1 MKFFDHLLSDKNTIK
16 EALNKINNIGLRSN
30 VLFVIGDDGDLR
42 GSVSDGDIRRAL
54 LRDVSINNNISKA
67 MNESCKYLVEGE
79 ITNELLRR
87 FREKGISLIPLI
99 DDSRKVISILD
110 LQKIE
115 SIVPVETVIMA
126 GGKGKRMLPL
136 TLDTPKPLLKVGD
149 KPIIEHTIDRLTKY
163 GINKIHISINYL
175 GEKIQD
181 YFKDGSPKGIKIN
194 YLQEN
199 KPLGTIG
206 ALTLLEDLQHDAV
219 LLMNSDLLTNI
230 NFGNL
235 YDEFVK
241 YDADLAVASVPYH
254 VDLPYA
260 VMELEDN
267 AIKSLREKPRYTY
280 FANAGIYL
288 IKKELLTHIPKNSF
302 YDSTDLI
309 ERAIADGK
317 KVINFPI
324 LGYWLDIG
332 QMRDYQKAQE
342 DIKHLV
348 L

>member
-1 MKFFDHLLSDKNTIK
+1 MKFSDHLLSDKNSIK
-16 EALNKINNIGLRSN
+16 EALNIINNIGLRAN
-30 VLFVIGDDGDLR
+30 VLFVTNGDGKLL

-54 LRDVSINNNISKA
+54 LKDISINDGISEA
-67 MNESCKYLVEGE
+67 MNRDCKYLVEGDV
-79 ITNELLRR
+79 TNEILREM
-87 FREKGISLIPLI
+87 REESITLIPLVDANKKI
-99 DDSRKVISILD
+99 VNILN
-110 LQKIE
+110 LKE
-115 SIVPVETVIMA
+115 LEYIVPAEIVIMA
-126 GGKGKRMLPL
+126 GGKGRRMLPL

-149 KPIIEHTIDRLTKY
+149 KPIMEHTIDRLTKF
-163 GINKIHISINYL
+163 GIDKVHISVNYL
-175 GEKIQD
+175 GEKIEE
-181 YFKDGSPKGIKIN
+181 YFKDGSPKGIEIKYI
-194 YLQEN
+194 YETE
-199 KPLGTIG
+199 PLGTIG
-206 ALTLLEDLQHDAV
+206 ALSLLEDVRHDAV

-241 YDADLAVASVPYH
+241 TGADLAVASIPYH

-260 VMELEDN
+260 VMELENDS
-267 AIKSLREKPRYTY
+267 IKSLREKPRYTY

-288 IKKELLTHIPKNSF
+288 MKKELLAYIPKNSF
-302 YDSTDLI
+302 YNSTDLI

-332 QMRDYQKAQE
+332 KMHDYQKAQE
-342 DIKHLV
+342 DIKLIN

>member
-1 MKFFDHLLSDKNTIK
+1 MKFSSHLLSNKNTIK
-16 EALNKINNIGLRSN
+16 EALNIINSIGLRAN
-30 VLFVIGDDGDLR
+30 VLFVTDEDGKLR

-54 LRDVSINNNISKA
+54 LKDVSINDGIIEA
-67 MNESCKYLVEGE
+67 MNENCKYLVEGDV
-79 ITNELLRR
+79 TNEILREM
-87 FREKGISLIPLI
+87 REESITLIPLV
-99 DDSRKVISILD
+99 DGRRKIINILN
-110 LQKIE
+110 LKELE

-126 GGKGKRMLPL
+126 GGKGRRMLPL

-149 KPIIEHTIDRLTKY
+149 KPIMEHTIDRLTKF
-163 GINKIHISINYL
+163 GIDKIHISVNYL
-175 GEKIQD
+175 GEKIED
-181 YFKDGSPKGIKIN
+181 YFKDGSPKGINIKYIH
-194 YLQEN
+194 ET

-206 ALTLLEDLQHDAV
+206 ALSLLEELHHDV
-219 LLMNSDLLTNI
+219 ILLMNSDLLTNI

-241 YDADLAVASVPYH
+241 HDADLAVASIPYH

-260 VMELEDN
+260 VMELEN
-267 AIKSLREKPRYTY
+267 ACIKSLREKPRYTY

-288 IKKELLTHIPKNSF
+288 IKKELLAYIPKNSF
-302 YDSTDLI
+302 YNSTDLI

-332 QMRDYQKAQE
+332 QMHDYQKAQE
-342 DIKHLV
+342 DIKHLM